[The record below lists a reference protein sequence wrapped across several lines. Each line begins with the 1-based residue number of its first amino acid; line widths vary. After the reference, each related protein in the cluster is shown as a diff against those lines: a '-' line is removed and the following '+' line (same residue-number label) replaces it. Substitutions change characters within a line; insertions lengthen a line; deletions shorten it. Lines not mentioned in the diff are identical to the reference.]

1 MKRFFLQSTIL
12 TIIILLIG
20 VLVYSTFLKSYYHIL
35 LPITLIL
42 FYCTTN
48 LVHAYLLK
56 IAVSSGARFN
66 SKYMAV
72 NFIKMFLYLLIAVAV
87 AFSMREYAKVF
98 LVNFLAG
105 YLIFTTFE
113 VVQFSKFVRQKKE

>member
-1 MKRFFLQSTIL
+1 MKRFILQSTLL

-20 VLVYSTFLKSYYHIL
+20 AVAYSTFLKPFYHLL
-35 LPITLIL
+35 LPFTLIF

-56 IAVSSGARFN
+56 IAVNSGARFS

-72 NFIKMFLYLLIAVAV
+72 SFIKMFAYLLIAVAV
-87 AFSMREYAKVF
+87 ALLNREYAKIF
-98 LVNFLAG
+98 LLNFLTG
-105 YLIFTTFE
+105 YVIFTTFE

>member
-20 VLVYSTFLKSYYHIL
+20 ALVYSTFLQPYYNIL

-42 FYCTTN
+42 FYCATN

-56 IAVSSGARFN
+56 IAVNSGARFN